1 MPVTR
6 FFVFFANFQTIAALT
21 VMLYLAPCP
30 STNSIVRIASG
41 IASCLCGRP
50 TGVGNAAH
58 IADRSSW

>member
-30 STNSIVRIASG
+30 STNFIVR

-50 TGVGNAAH
+50 TGVENAAH